1 MVVCV
6 CVCVRERERESSDKP
21 WKGGKKHERNLFFH
35 FLGEIKV
42 GYLGVSFSFDS
53 SSSRQGQK
61 IASLFQLSRV
71 LRLNQ
76 SKKNEARNEN
86 DK

>member
-1 MVVCV
+1 MVECV
-6 CVCVRERERESSDKP
+6 CVSERERERESSDKT

-53 SSSRQGQK
+53 SSSSSRQGQK

-76 SKKNEARNEN
+76 SKK
-86 DK
+86 K